1 MTCWYDDMS
10 ARSLDLIFRV
20 ASKAGIVIADDYGRD
35 RKLAEAL
42 VPLLRQRAADMTAA
56 GKAAGAIERYARNA
70 DRIER
75 WLEADHG

>member
-10 ARSLDLIFRV
+10 VRSLDLIFRV

-42 VPLLRQRAADMTAA
+42 VPLLRQRAADMTVA
-56 GKAAGAIERYARNA
+56 GKVVGAIERYVRNA

-75 WLEADHG
+75 WLEVDHG